1 MRLSI
6 RLRLTA
12 WYAAT
17 LLAGLALFGGVMWIA
32 LEQRLVAG
40 TDLRLAQR
48 IAGLQTALGPD
59 ARIKNRTHL
68 RQELSEF
75 VREVPDGSLVQLR
88 DSAGTPIL
96 PLPGQAVF
104 PSPRPGRYTVEIQG
118 RRFRVASGTLTA
130 AGENYTALVALSL
143 DEVGAILADFRRLL
157 LWMIP
162 AVLALA
168 CVGGYWLSSRAL
180 APVDAIT
187 SVAKTI
193 GVQNLSRRI
202 ASPQTGDELQRM
214 AETWNEV
221 LDRLESAVQRIR
233 QFTSDASHELRTPLT
248 LIRATADLALRRE
261 REPAEY
267 RAALRQVAA
276 EAEHMTALTEQLLTL
291 ARADTHGLE
300 MALTATDLNPLVNSV
315 AEQNAALALEKGVTL
330 RACIAAEPAIAA
342 ADAAGLRRVLLI
354 LVDNALKH
362 TPAGG
367 AVTLSSAL
375 DGDSVVLAVED
386 TGEGIEAEA
395 LPHLFERFYRADE
408 ARGSGSSG
416 NGNGFGLGLAIAQA
430 IAEAHGTTILVES
443 TPGAG
448 ARFSLALKS

>member
-12 WYAAT
+12 WYAAA
-17 LLAGLALFGGVMWIA
+17 LLAGLALFGAGMWIA

-40 TDLRLAQR
+40 VDVRLAQR
-48 IAGLQTALGPD
+48 IGGLETALGLD
-59 ARIKNRTHL
+59 AEIKNRAQL
-68 RQELSEF
+68 QQELSEF

-88 DSAGTPIL
+88 DSAGTAIL

-104 PSPRPGRYTVEIQG
+104 PSPRQGRYTIEIQG
-118 RRFRVASGTLTA
+118 RRFRVASGPLTA
-130 AGENYTALVALSL
+130 AGETYTALVALSL

-162 AVLALA
+162 AVLGLA
-168 CVGGYWLSSRAL
+168 CLGGYWLSSRAL

-193 GVQNLSRRI
+193 SVQNLSRRI

-261 REPAEY
+261 REPEEY
-267 RAALRQVAA
+267 RVSLHQIAV

-315 AEQNAALALEKGVTL
+315 AEQNAALALEKGVAL
-330 RACIAAEPAIAA
+330 RACTAAQPAVAA
-342 ADAAGLRRVLLI
+342 ADAAALRRVLLI

-362 TPAGG
+362 TPPGG
-367 AVTLSSAL
+367 AVTLSAAL
-375 DGDSVVLAVED
+375 DGDCVVLAVED
-386 TGEGIEAEA
+386 TGEGIAADA

-408 ARGSGSSG
+408 ARGSG
-416 NGNGFGLGLAIAQA
+416 NGFGLGLAIAQA
-430 IAEAHGTTILVES
+430 IAAAHGTEILVES
-443 TPGAG
+443 SPGAG
-448 ARFSLALKS
+448 ARFSLALKA

>member
-6 RLRLTA
+6 RMRLTA
-12 WYAAT
+12 WYATA
-17 LLAGLALFGGVMWIA
+17 LLAGLALFGAGMWIA

-40 TDLRLAQR
+40 VDLRLAQR
-48 IAGLQTALGPD
+48 IEGLQTALGPD
-59 ARIKNRTHL
+59 AEIKNGAQL
-68 RQELSEF
+68 QQELSEF
-75 VREVPDGSLVQLR
+75 IREVPDGSLVQLR
-88 DSAGTPIL
+88 DSAGTAML
-96 PLPGQAVF
+96 PLPGQRVF
-104 PSPRPGRYTVEIQG
+104 PSPHQGRYTIDIQG
-118 RRFRVASGTLTA
+118 RRFRVASGPLTS
-130 AGENYTALVALSL
+130 AGETYTALVALSL
-143 DEVGAILADFRRLL
+143 DEVGAILDDFRRLL

-162 AVLALA
+162 AVLGLA
-168 CVGGYWLSSRAL
+168 CLGGYWLSSRAL

-193 GVQNLSRRI
+193 SVQNLSRRI

-261 REPAEY
+261 REPEEY
-267 RAALRQVAA
+267 RASLRQVAS

-315 AEQNAALALEKGVTL
+315 LEQNAALALEKGVTL
-330 RACIAAEPAIAA
+330 RARTAAQPAVAA

-367 AVTLSSAL
+367 AVTLSAAL
-375 DGDSVVLAVED
+375 DGDCVVLAVED
-386 TGEGIEAEA
+386 TGEGIAADA

-408 ARGSGSSG
+408 ARGSG
-416 NGNGFGLGLAIAQA
+416 NGFGLGLAIAQA
-430 IAEAHGTTILVES
+430 IAAAHGTRIVVES

-448 ARFSLALKS
+448 ARFSLALKT

>member
-12 WYAAT
+12 WYATA
-17 LLAGLALFGGVMWIA
+17 LLAGLALFGAGMWIA

-40 TDLRLAQR
+40 VDLRLAQR
-48 IAGLQTALGPD
+48 IQGLQTALGPD
-59 ARIKNRTHL
+59 AEIKTRAQL
-68 RQELSEF
+68 QQELSEF

-88 DSAGTPIL
+88 DSAGTAML
-96 PLPGQAVF
+96 PVPDQAVF
-104 PSPRPGRYTVEIQG
+104 PSLHEGRYTIDIRK
-118 RRFRVASGTLTA
+118 RRFRVASGPLTA
-130 AGENYTALVALSL
+130 AGERYTALVALSL
-143 DEVGAILADFRRLL
+143 DEVGAILDDFRRLL

-162 AVLALA
+162 AVLGLA
-168 CVGGYWLSSRAL
+168 CLGGYWLSSRAL

-187 SVAKTI
+187 TVAKTI
-193 GVQNLSRRI
+193 SVQNLSRRI
-202 ASPQTGDELQRM
+202 ASPHTGDELQRM

-221 LDRLESAVQRIR
+221 LDRLESSVQRIR

-261 REPAEY
+261 REPEEY
-267 RAALRQVAA
+267 RASLRQVSS

-315 AEQNAALALEKGVTL
+315 VEQNTALALEKGVTL
-330 RACIAAEPAIAA
+330 RARTAAQPAVAA
-342 ADAAGLRRVLLI
+342 ADTAGLRRVLLI

-367 AVTLSSAL
+367 SVTLSAAL
-375 DGDSVVLAVED
+375 DGDCVVLAVED
-386 TGEGIEAEA
+386 TGEGIPADA

-408 ARGSGSSG
+408 ARGSG
-416 NGNGFGLGLAIAQA
+416 NGFGLGLAIAQT
-430 IAEAHGTTILVES
+430 IAAAHGTRIVVES

-448 ARFSLALKS
+448 ARFSLALKA